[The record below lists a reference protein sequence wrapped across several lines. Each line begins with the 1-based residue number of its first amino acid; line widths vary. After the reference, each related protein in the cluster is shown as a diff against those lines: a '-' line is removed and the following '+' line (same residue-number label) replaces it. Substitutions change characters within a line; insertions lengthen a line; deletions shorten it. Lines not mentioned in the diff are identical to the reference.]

1 MVEKK
6 NKKKRKITDPV
17 KNVWY
22 ITIKPLNFKW

>member
-6 NKKKRKITDPV
+6 NKKKRKIMDPV